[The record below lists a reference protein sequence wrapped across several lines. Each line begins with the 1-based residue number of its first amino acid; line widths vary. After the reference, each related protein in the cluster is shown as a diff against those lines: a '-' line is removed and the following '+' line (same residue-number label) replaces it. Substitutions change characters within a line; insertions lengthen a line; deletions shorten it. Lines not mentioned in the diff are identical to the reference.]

1 MPFYRKQINCEAAS
15 NAVAGTEAAGGGQ
28 RAGEQKAAV
37 RSPNARGLL
46 FRTKAGTIQC
56 ALESM
61 SLAEFE
67 ALFVRK
73 KFALHLLNRFR
84 PSEPANAT
92 RLWVFIGG
100 MKLKPVLDGV
110 CEFMTA

>member
-1 MPFYRKQINCEAAS
+1 
-15 NAVAGTEAAGGGQ
+15 
-28 RAGEQKAAV
+28 
-37 RSPNARGLL
+37 
-46 FRTKAGTIQC
+46 
-56 ALESM
+56 M